1 MEYENARV
9 KRGRESIDNN
19 SRTSNASS
27 VFKTNKKQARASED
41 EESSE
46 EEEIA
51 VQEGANNSQKQDR
64 LPAVK
69 ILLRNSV
76 VPQYTAPRALV
87 KEILRCKKVQPNNI
101 KFASLNGCIL
111 TIATDDKETHQELTK
126 EWCQDAFTAGTIFAT
141 PRREQQST
149 IVIKGFP
156 PQAELEKEDI
166 EDLNQQGILDPIRIY
181 NKKLQQNTTLLKAK
195 TSNQKSLEDAL
206 KHGVKIGFTIY
217 RVEHEK
223 KVHQCFK
230 CQKFGHSASECR
242 NQVQV
247 CPKCTGHHSLKD
259 CTSDNLKCA
268 NCNGNHPAF
277 SRSCQFIKD
286 PKAAQKQPQQ
296 QKQTTQPSKSAHHTN
311 QVESSKKTYANAV
324 LNKNHGHQPAPE
336 YNAIDITAL
345 VKEQVQLAMRTLAEN
360 LKQNIQETIK
370 ETFAEQLQT
379 MVKEKVI
386 ECIEEITKKRLQP
399 DNQQPRANSSTSQEN
414 KQATS
419 GKCKNS
425 IPPPSNTHC

>member
-1 MEYENARV
+1 
-9 KRGRESIDNN
+9 
-19 SRTSNASS
+19 
-27 VFKTNKKQARASED
+27 
-41 EESSE
+41 
-46 EEEIA
+46 
-51 VQEGANNSQKQDR
+51 
-64 LPAVK
+64 
-69 ILLRNSV
+69 LRNSV

-111 TIATDDKETHQELTK
+111 TIATDDKETHRELTK

-247 CPKCTGHHSLKD
+247 P
-259 CTSDNLKCA
+259 
-268 NCNGNHPAF
+268 
-277 SRSCQFIKD
+277 
-286 PKAAQKQPQQ
+286 QPQRLHIRQ
-296 QKQTTQPSKSAHHTN
+296 S
-311 QVESSKKTYANAV
+311 QVRK
-324 LNKNHGHQPAPE
+324 
-336 YNAIDITAL
+336 
-345 VKEQVQLAMRTLAEN
+345 
-360 LKQNIQETIK
+360 
-370 ETFAEQLQT
+370 LQW
-379 MVKEKVI
+379 
-386 ECIEEITKKRLQP
+386 Q
-399 DNQQPRANSSTSQEN
+399 
-414 KQATS
+414 
-419 GKCKNS
+419 
-425 IPPPSNTHC
+425 PPSILQELSIHQRPKSSPETTPTTKANNTTK